1 MRRFLSCWEV
11 HESTTTAIML
21 FFFFFFFAVLFHNA
35 LFIYT
40 RNIMSVDSK
49 AQKLLDFSS
58 NQTPLEVIMLSVVKG
73 VVDMEWTDSS
83 DVVNAAI
90 ENLIDGM

>member
-21 FFFFFFFAVLFHNA
+21 FFFFFAVLFHNA

-40 RNIMSVDSK
+40 CNIMSVDSK

-73 VVDMEWTDSS
+73 VMDMEWTDSS